1 MFEVSNSDLSD
12 VSRSL
17 RDRQSVKGAKTRRSV
32 SIVFFGRRGKL
43 KFITE
48 VSSSQS
54 PCPDYV
60 TGFKFLQV
68 SK

>member
-32 SIVFFGRRGKL
+32 GIVFLEGGG
-43 KFITE
+43 
-48 VSSSQS
+48 S
-54 PCPDYV
+54 
-60 TGFKFLQV
+60 
-68 SK
+68 